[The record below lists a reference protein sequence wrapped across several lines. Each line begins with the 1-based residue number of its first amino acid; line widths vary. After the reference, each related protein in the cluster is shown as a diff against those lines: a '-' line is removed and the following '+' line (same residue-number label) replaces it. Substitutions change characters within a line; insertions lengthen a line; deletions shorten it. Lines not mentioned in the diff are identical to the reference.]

1 MRARLLDNRCEYTR
15 IYIDVKKRS
24 TGMNWTEKK
33 MGGGDPGREN
43 EEKLGW
49 EGVAGSCPGN

>member
-1 MRARLLDNRCEYTR
+1 MDNRCEYTR